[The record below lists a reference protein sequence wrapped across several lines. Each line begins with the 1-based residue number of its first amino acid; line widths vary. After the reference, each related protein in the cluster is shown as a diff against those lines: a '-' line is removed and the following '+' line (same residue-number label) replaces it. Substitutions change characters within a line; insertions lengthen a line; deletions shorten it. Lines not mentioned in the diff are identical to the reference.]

1 MDEYSMTTAEQDTPE
16 AALPDSASA
25 AGAQP
30 QTQGTTPAGGGRD
43 VSRRETAGQ
52 PGTAG
57 RKDAARRQNAAPQ
70 QDAAVRQRG
79 QRGAQQTGQGARPEQ
94 QAQNGQAGTPR
105 QAQQA
110 QNGQAGTSQQAQQ
123 AGAADEQNGQGGE
136 QAGTVQP
143 PAGQDGAPVVPIQF
157 NHQYRELSI
166 AEAATWAQKGMQAD
180 SLLQDLQYLAAA
192 NGAGSIPALL
202 KALRG
207 AHESMLIDQYSKRTG
222 GDEQLARQ
230 LVELEQHKYGAAAQQ
245 IGRQQQQAQRQAAG
259 QINQRLADE
268 FIALQRE
275 IPEIGR
281 FDQLPQAV
289 IERSVKTGI
298 PLIDSYLR
306 YQYAA
311 QRAAGQARQQQQAA
325 DSASAGSMQ
334 SASGA
339 QPGAA
344 VSAMLRGLFD

>member
-16 AALPDSASA
+16 AALPDSASD

-30 QTQGTTPAGGGRD
+30 QTQGTTPDGGGRD

-57 RKDAARRQNAAPQ
+57 RKDAARRQHAAPQ
-70 QDAAVRQRG
+70 QDAAGRQHG

-94 QAQNGQAGTPR
+94 QAQNGQAGT
-105 QAQQA
+105 
-110 QNGQAGTSQQAQQ
+110 SHQAQQ

-245 IGRQQQQAQRQAAG
+245 IGQQQQQAQRQAAG

-325 DSASAGSMQ
+325 DSASAGSMH

>member
-57 RKDAARRQNAAPQ
+57 RKDAAGRQHAAPQ
-70 QDAAVRQRG
+70 QDAAGRQHG

-94 QAQNGQAGTPR
+94 QAQNE
-105 QAQQA
+105 
-110 QNGQAGTSQQAQQ
+110 Q

-245 IGRQQQQAQRQAAG
+245 IGQQQQQAQQQAAG

-325 DSASAGSMQ
+325 DSASAGSMH
-334 SASGA
+334 SASGD

>member
-16 AALPDSASA
+16 AALPDSESA

-57 RKDAARRQNAAPQ
+57 RKDAAGRQNAAPQ
-70 QDAAVRQRG
+70 QDAALRQRG
-79 QRGAQQTGQGARPEQ
+79 QHGAQQTGQGARPEQ
-94 QAQNGQAGTPR
+94 QAQNGQAGIP
-105 QAQQA
+105 
-110 QNGQAGTSQQAQQ
+110 QQAQQ
-123 AGAADEQNGQGGE
+123 AGAADEQNGQDGE

-245 IGRQQQQAQRQAAG
+245 IGQQQQQAQQQAAG

-298 PLIDSYLR
+298 PLLDSYLR

-325 DSASAGSMQ
+325 DSASAGSMH
-334 SASGA
+334 SASGD